1 MIGLHPVTIV
11 FVIIAVVSV
20 VGCVFAAFR
29 RDRGAPLPDV
39 ESLIEPAYRNLD
51 FETLLDAKQPK

>member
-11 FVIIAVVSV
+11 FVVVGVASLA
-20 VGCVFAAFR
+20 GCVFAAFR
-29 RDRGAPLPDV
+29 PDRGESLPDV

-51 FETLLDAKQPK
+51 FEKLLDATQPK